1 MGAAEQSTAPP
12 NQWTEVAYKRFWHT
26 MGEIFGR
33 PWYEQNGPEPT
44 QVWMGSLSG
53 LSYDKA
59 AAVLQHFRASG
70 DAFPPNLS
78 QVMAKAREIKL
89 RRDEPK
95 ALPKPANASVAEKCL
110 SAMKAPKHGHRRNV
124 FRPGE
129 SYNDYLTALGESG
142 KTKHEFDRERLA
154 LRGWTDADEEQYR
167 AHATVCGFII
177 SR

>member
-1 MGAAEQSTAPP
+1 MGAVESTQS
-12 NQWTEVAYKRFWHT
+12 QWTDLAYKRFWHT

-44 QVWMGSLSG
+44 QVWMGSLRE

-78 QVMAKAREIKL
+78 QVMSKAREIKL
-89 RRDEPK
+89 RRYDETP
-95 ALPKPANASVAEKCL
+95 ALPKPVVNATVAEKCL
-110 SAMKAPKHGHRRNV
+110 SAMRALGKGHRRNV

-129 SYNDYLTALGESG
+129 GYNDYLTALQASG
-142 KTKHEFDRERLA
+142 KTKQQFDRERLL
-154 LRGWTDADEEQYR
+154 LRGWTDADEERYR
-167 AHATVCGFII
+167 AHAHVCGCG
-177 SR
+177 SYLA